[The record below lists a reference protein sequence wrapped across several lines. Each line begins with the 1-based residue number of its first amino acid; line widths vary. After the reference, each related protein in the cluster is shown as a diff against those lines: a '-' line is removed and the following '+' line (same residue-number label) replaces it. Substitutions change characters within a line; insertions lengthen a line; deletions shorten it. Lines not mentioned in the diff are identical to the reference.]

1 MSEKTNRAIV
11 PAASKLPA
19 ERLLHPLVEKM
30 LGMSPNVETAEKLM
44 KMQEEWER
52 NNAKRAFTTALVA
65 LKGDLPTTILKDKK
79 ADLGTGRAQY
89 TFASLANVMKAI
101 TPALTKH
108 GFSVSTPATSAPDP
122 NTKQTVITVTATIT
136 HHAGHSE
143 QTVLSGP
150 VDVSGSKQPIQ
161 GIGSSITYLQRY
173 AVLSLLGIATE
184 DMKDPEGKKKIP
196 DAETV
201 DPEKNLR
208 ALRFCTDNGK
218 TKAQVEAYLKKPVAE
233 WTLTD
238 LERLR
243 PWMFPTSAKAAAA
256 AKQAETNRPKPETK
270 APPRETKP
278 ATDKTPSPA
287 REPGAD
293 EGEDLGVNLEFHC
306 PEPGC
311 GYHNADEGLFADHG
325 LATGHKTQPPS
336 AGGLFDK
343 NTRRR

>member
-1 MSEKTNRAIV
+1 MSESKNRTIT
-11 PAASKLPA
+11 PAASKLPT
-19 ERLLHPLVEKM
+19 ERLLHPMVEKM
-30 LGMSPNVETAEKLM
+30 LGMSPTVETAEKLM

-65 LKGDLPTTILKDKK
+65 LKGDLPTTIIKNKK

-89 TFASLANVMKAI
+89 TYASLANVMKAI

-122 NTKQTVITVTATIT
+122 KTGQTIITVTATIT

-184 DMKDPEGKKKIP
+184 DMKDPEGKKEIP

-201 DPEKNLR
+201 DPDRNLR
-208 ALRFCTDNGK
+208 SLRFCTDNGK

-243 PWMFPTSAKAAAA
+243 PWMFPASGKAAAPQKA
-256 AKQAETNRPKPETK
+256 PTTPKPAAPSKPTPAPK
-270 APPRETKP
+270 A
-278 ATDKTPSPA
+278 PA
-287 REPGAD
+287 REPGQD
-293 EGEDLGVNLEFHC
+293 EGEDLGANLEFHC
-306 PEPGC
+306 PEEGC
-311 GYHNADEGLFADHG
+311 GYHTPNEGLFADHG
-325 LATGHKTQPPS
+325 LATGHKATPPA

-343 NTRRR
+343 TSRRR